1 MRGWRKPPT
10 RKRTTGIEPATLSL
24 GSEGEPGSA
33 GSGGHLL
40 VEESHFPALGGC
52 FDFPL
57 VPVRTCQLVAN
68 QAHRGLHR
76 LPHGLVRAHAVEQMH
91 VLPLGHAGV
100 GVPHALRPGQVRKGY
115 ARPPRHARWLAE
127 TCPRSPGRLAA
138 RRLGVA
144 LVVGDAA

>member
-1 MRGWRKPPT
+1 MRGWRKPPN

-91 VLPLGHAGV
+91 VLPPVTPESACPTPYGPAKCARATPGLRATQDGSPRR
-100 GVPHALRPGQVRKGY
+100 VPAV
-115 ARPPRHARWLAE
+115 
-127 TCPRSPGRLAA
+127 
-138 RRLGVA
+138 LGV
-144 LVVGDAA
+144 